1 MIFLGRSSTSLK
13 QLSLI
18 QRLQIRQL
26 SVPPQSP
33 SFSRSLISAVDSDKD
48 SGYGSLIR
56 WLSGITIG
64 SSLGLLYWSY
74 TCNSDF
80 TKQLLT
86 FSDCSTST
94 VTDEST
100 VHNDLSSFGSS
111 LFRKL
116 SLPDYSSTF
125 LFGEAFRRK
134 IFFNYEK
141 RIRLRSSPE
150 KVFEYFASVRSPP
163 EGELLMT
170 PADLMRAVVPVFP
183 PSESNYVRDGYLR
196 GERSP
201 GDLRCDPS
209 KFFMLFDV
217 NNDGH
222 ISFKEYIFFVTL
234 LSIPESSF
242 SVAFKMFDIDNNG
255 FVSSKICHHDILSI
269 FPKYIFAKDITK
281 EEFKKVMALMRKH
294 NRQGALHREGRRIGL
309 KVNGSVENGG
319 LVEYFFGE
327 SGNARLKHDK
337 FVEFL
342 GNLHDEM
349 LRLEFDHYDYKLRQT
364 ISAEDFALSMVASAD
379 MGHINKLLNRVDQL
393 KSEPHLREI
402 RITFDEFKSF
412 AELRRVLEPF
422 ALALFSYGEVNG
434 LLTRKDF
441 QRAASYVCG
450 VSLTDNVIEI
460 IFQVFDTNRD
470 GNLSA
475 EEFVRVLHKRERDIA
490 QPVESGIMGFLS
502 CCGNCANNCSLA
514 RFLC

>member
-33 SFSRSLISAVDSDKD
+33 SFPRSLISAVDCDKD
-48 SGYGSLIR
+48 SGYGSLIT

-150 KVFEYFASVRSPP
+150 KVFEYFASVRSP

-234 LSIPESSF
+234 LSIPESRF

-255 FVSSKICHHDILSI
+255 DIN
-269 FPKYIFAKDITK
+269 K

-294 NRQGALHREGRRIGL
+294 NRQGALHREGFRIGL

-327 SGNARLKHDK
+327 NGDARLKHDK

-412 AELRRVLEPF
+412 AELRRKLQPF

-490 QPVESGIMGFLS
+490 QPMESGIMGFLS